1 LKNDFSNWQA
11 WLRLQSLVFENIVI
25 SRLSENHAETF
36 SASPCE
42 RYLDIG
48 VKTSYPLSWA
58 EAFAQIDINIAATSA
73 TSTFTLIKTGFRK
86 AKILQIPNHATPQL
100 RKYNW

>member
-1 LKNDFSNWQA
+1 MKNDFSNWQA

-42 RYLDIG
+42 RYLDMG
-48 VKTSYPLSWA
+48 VNTSYPLSWA
-58 EAFAQIDINIAATSA
+58 EAFPQKNISVAVASAA
-73 TSTFTLIKTGFRK
+73 STFSLIKWDF
-86 AKILQIPNHATPQL
+86 
-100 RKYNW
+100 